1 MMSWVQSHR
10 KNVILSV
17 LLSQVYMAAENINSD
32 LPLAKACKAD
42 VEKLCTT
49 LAAGTTV
56 LACLREKKE
65 ELSSECKTEVFDRQ
79 AGAADDWRTDTELFK
94 ACQVRRIASFYKQ
107 STSHVFYRRQL
118 YDVMRWLSVER
129 LPQLWIAAHTVWLQS
144 EQAHAAVAG

>member
-1 MMSWVQSHR
+1 
-10 KNVILSV
+10 
-17 LLSQVYMAAENINSD
+17 MAAENINSD

-94 ACQVRRIASFYKQ
+94 ACQVRRIAY
-107 STSHVFYRRQL
+107 TYRATASHCFNCTQL
-118 YDVMRWLSVER
+118 HGSM
-129 LPQLWIAAHTVWLQS
+129 
-144 EQAHAAVAG
+144 

>member
-1 MMSWVQSHR
+1 
-10 KNVILSV
+10 
-17 LLSQVYMAAENINSD
+17 MAAENINSD

-94 ACQVRRIASFYKQ
+94 ACQVHHFTIKTEQQPLTSTADSSTRSFDGFLLRDRISCKLQHVQ
-107 STSHVFYRRQL
+107 SG
-118 YDVMRWLSVER
+118 
-129 LPQLWIAAHTVWLQS
+129 P
-144 EQAHAAVAG
+144 EQVCAAVAG